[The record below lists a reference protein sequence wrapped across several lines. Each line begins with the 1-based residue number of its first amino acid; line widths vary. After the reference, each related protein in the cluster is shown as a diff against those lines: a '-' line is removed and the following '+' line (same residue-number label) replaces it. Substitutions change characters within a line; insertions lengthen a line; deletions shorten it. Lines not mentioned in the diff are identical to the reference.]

1 MKWGKCRQTEFNSS
15 EVCLF
20 KFKPVKPVKP
30 VDFCFRRDNGCKTRA
45 DEYRHHEGLHHLY
58 SWCFK
63 VIADL
68 QSRFSVGR
76 RFVLTQPVTVV
87 CSSPSRCASGPRQQ
101 SELLRSDG
109 RRHGCGHR
117 LLGQFPP
124 DLELNEPVI
133 LKNYPLLP
141 PQPHPAYPNSSLGG
155 CTHCVSWLSLTQPPV
170 IISAGDLWESTRCLV
185 LFTELLL
192 SSRNQ
197 CPVKML
203 QERRFGPHTNNFP
216 KVCVTMTTRLASVS
230 NMYIYI

>member
-1 MKWGKCRQTEFNSS
+1 MKWGKCTQTEFNSS

-20 KFKPVKPVKP
+20 KFKPAKP

-45 DEYRHHEGLHHLY
+45 DKYRHHEGLHHLY

-63 VIADL
+63 VTADL
-68 QSRFSVGR
+68 QSRFSVGW
-76 RFVLTQPVTVV
+76 RFVLTLPVTVV
-87 CSSPSRCASGPRQQ
+87 CFSPSRCVSGPRQQ

-170 IISAGDLWESTRCLV
+170 IISAGDLWESTTCLV

-192 SSRNQ
+192 SSRSQ
-197 CPVKML
+197 SV
-203 QERRFGPHTNNFP
+203 QEKCYRKEDLVLTRIIFQRYVLPWL
-216 KVCVTMTTRLASVS
+216 TTRLASVS

>member
-1 MKWGKCRQTEFNSS
+1 MKWGKCTQTEFNSS

-20 KFKPVKPVKP
+20 KFKPVKPV
-30 VDFCFRRDNGCKTRA
+30 DFCFQRDNGCKTRA

-58 SWCFK
+58 SWCF
-63 VIADL
+63 IQLLDSQWDGGL
-68 QSRFSVGR
+68 FWPN
-76 RFVLTQPVTVV
+76 LWLV
-87 CSSPSRCASGPRQQ
+87 CFSPSRCVSGPRQQ

-124 DLELNEPVI
+124 DLELNDLVI

-192 SSRNQ
+192 SSRSQ
-197 CPVKML
+197 
-203 QERRFGPHTNNFP
+203 
-216 KVCVTMTTRLASVS
+216 SVQ
-230 NMYIYI
+230 

>member
-1 MKWGKCRQTEFNSS
+1 MKWGKCTQTEFNSS

-20 KFKPVKPVKP
+20 KFKPVKP

-45 DEYRHHEGLHHLY
+45 DKYRHHEGLHHLY

-68 QSRFSVGR
+68 QSRFSVGW

-87 CSSPSRCASGPRQQ
+87 CFSPSRCVSGPRQQ

-192 SSRNQ
+192 SSRSQ
-197 CPVKML
+197 
-203 QERRFGPHTNNFP
+203 
-216 KVCVTMTTRLASVS
+216 SVQ
-230 NMYIYI
+230 